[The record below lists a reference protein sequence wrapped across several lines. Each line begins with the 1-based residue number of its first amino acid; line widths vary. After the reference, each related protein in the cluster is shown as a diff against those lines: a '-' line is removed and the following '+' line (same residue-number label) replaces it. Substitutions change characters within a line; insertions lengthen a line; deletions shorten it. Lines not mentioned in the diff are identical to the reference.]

1 MNLDL
6 TDEESAALG
15 AALLRRTID
24 AAATRYRRASAR
36 CRPSWISSSR
46 RRCASR
52 CRR

>member
-6 TDEESAALG
+6 TDEESAAL

-24 AAATRYRRASAR
+24 PTATRYRRASAR